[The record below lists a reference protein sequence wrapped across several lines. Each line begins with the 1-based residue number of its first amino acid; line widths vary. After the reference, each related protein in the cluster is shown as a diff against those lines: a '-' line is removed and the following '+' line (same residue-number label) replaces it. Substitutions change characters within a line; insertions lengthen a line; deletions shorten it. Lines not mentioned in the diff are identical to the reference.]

1 MTESDGQNGQEI
13 RALRLTVA
21 QDGSGDY
28 DTVGAALAAL
38 GDKEGP
44 PARIYIKKGV
54 YRNGWKLKGRESHWR
69 ARQPAAPSLPA
80 DCLPG

>member
-38 GDKEGP
+38 GDKE
-44 PARIYIKKGV
+44 I
-54 YRNGWKLKGRESHWR
+54 GRAH
-69 ARQPAAPSLPA
+69 L
-80 DCLPG
+80 

>member
-1 MTESDGQNGQEI
+1 MAAS
-13 RALRLTVA
+13 
-21 QDGSGDY
+21 DY

-54 YRNGWKLKGRESHWR
+54 YRERLEIKRPGIALR

>member
-28 DTVGAALAAL
+28 DTVGAALAA
-38 GDKEGP
+38 GP
-44 PARIYIKKGV
+44 YLYKKGRV
-54 YRNGWKLKGRESHWR
+54 QRTAGN
-69 ARQPAAPSLPA
+69 
-80 DCLPG
+80 